1 MRLTQ
6 PFTPI
11 EPGEIDYFV
20 FDFTGDIGAATIIS
34 TSWIC
39 TLAPYQTATDPTPQA
54 RVLRA
59 TSATTIQLRSPF
71 DGSLQTKA
79 GFFSVATIG
88 GMPNSAIGATYIL
101 EAAVVLSDSRVLKLN
116 ATLLCTAPGT

>member
-20 FDFTGDIGAATIIS
+20 FDFTSDIGPSTILS
-34 TSWIC
+34 TNWTC
-39 TLAPYQTATDPTPQA
+39 TLAPYQTATDPTPQQ
-54 RVLRA
+54 RVLAA
-59 TSATTIQLRSPF
+59 TSETMIQLRSPF
-71 DGSLQTKA
+71 DGSLQTKI

-88 GMPNSAIGATYIL
+88 GMPHSATGATYIL
-101 EAAVVLSDSRVLKLN
+101 EAEVFLSDSRVLKLN
-116 ATLLCTAPGT
+116 TTLLCAAPGI

>member
-11 EPGEIDYFV
+11 EPGEIDNFV
-20 FDFTGDIGAATIIS
+20 FDFTGDVGAATIMS
-34 TSWIC
+34 TYWTC
-39 TLAPYQTATDPTPQA
+39 ALAPYQTATDPSPQA
-54 RVLRA
+54 RVLAA
-59 TSATTIQLRSPF
+59 TSETAIQLRSPF
-71 DGSLQTKA
+71 DGSLQTKT

-101 EAAVVLSDSRVLKLN
+101 EAAVALTDGRVLKLN
-116 ATLLCTAPGT
+116 TTLLCAAPGV